1 MPVLLLSY
9 GDPQA
14 KDILRRAIEARYG
27 ARPPV
32 LDSLKLFFK
41 GRTRVKVGPVRTWVP
56 VEVEAY
62 FDFPKAMRWDFKVK
76 PLGLAVQKGVESF
89 DGTVY
94 RSLRGGQ
101 SPTII
106 DDEDQLHSLQRRL
119 WAVASI
125 LLTPLSNPYVKLE
138 LKETNAI
145 TAINTQLDDPA
156 DLFMRENSTLDYVQV
171 PSIDPDGK
179 NRNFI
184 LRLSEEQQT
193 INELIIPKQI
203 KAFWDDDAY
212 FEIEPTQAESN
223 PDLPET
229 IFTLASE

>member
-27 ARPPV
+27 MRPPV
-32 LDSLKLFFK
+32 LDRLKLTFK
-41 GRTRVKVGPVRTWVP
+41 GRTRVKVGPVKTWVP

-76 PLGLAVQKGVESF
+76 PLGVAVQKGIESF
-89 DGTVY
+89 DGTAF

-106 DDEDQLHSLQRRL
+106 DDEDQINALQRRL

-125 LLTPLSNPYVKLE
+125 LLTPLSNPFVKLE
-138 LKETNAI
+138 LKSNNCI
-145 TAINTQLDDPA
+145 TAINTKLDDPA
-156 DLFMRENSTLDYVQV
+156 DLIMRENNTLDYVQV

-193 INELIIPKQI
+193 LNDLIIPKQI

-212 FEIEPTQAESN
+212 FEIEPIEAESN
-223 PDLPET
+223 PDIPESV
-229 IFTLASE
+229 FTLEAE